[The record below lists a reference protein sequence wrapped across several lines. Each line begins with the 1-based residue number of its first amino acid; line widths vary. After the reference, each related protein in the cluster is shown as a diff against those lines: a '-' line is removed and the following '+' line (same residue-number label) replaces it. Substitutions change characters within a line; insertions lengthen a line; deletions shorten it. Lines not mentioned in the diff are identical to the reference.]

1 MDQEARSKASSIFGQ
16 LFLGSDY
23 VKEDK
28 LLEEEFKG
36 HNIRKRYGELNVES
50 GSNDPSWFLLLNWM
64 FLAVVVGFVV
74 QGGILLNLKLF
85 FFDDFE
91 AHHLQNM
98 ELLAKIEEKTILITN
113 AKVFLD
119 EYTAQNKILFHQIDL
134 RQWMEDK
141 IAQNNHLLDQ
151 LGDAN
156 EIYDCE
162 EKNMFCQLPFSE
174 NVIEGE
180 IKLILSRVYE
190 RKREF
195 LEGMTQELDYKARFE
210 LFFAQQIVYYYARI
224 QESKLRLSTQEMER
238 MELQFTEATVS
249 LMLISLV
256 YSVLVLGCGCCVI
269 RWKEQKYLRNIFL
282 LSFLNS
288 QMVAENKRIYSF
300 IRRVEKQE

>member
-74 QGGILLNLKLF
+74 QGGILLNLKLS

>member
-74 QGGILLNLKLF
+74 QGGILLNLKLS

-119 EYTAQNKILFHQIDL
+119 EYTAQNKILFHQMDL

-190 RKREF
+190 RKREL
-195 LEGMTQELDYKARFE
+195 LEGLTQELDYKARFE
-210 LFFAQQIVYYYARI
+210 LFFAQQIIYYTRI
-224 QESKLRLSTQEMER
+224 
-238 MELQFTEATVS
+238 
-249 LMLISLV
+249 
-256 YSVLVLGCGCCVI
+256 
-269 RWKEQKYLRNIFL
+269 
-282 LSFLNS
+282 
-288 QMVAENKRIYSF
+288 
-300 IRRVEKQE
+300 